1 MKIRKIKN
9 PLHKRILRELRAD
22 WRKYLIVALFLSLT
36 IGFVSGIYVANESMM
51 TSSESG
57 VTEYKLESGHF
68 ELENKADNALL
79 ADDFE
84 TVPVTIYENFFRN
97 EEEDNNNDGT
107 VDGTVR
113 IYAKNDNI
121 NLACV
126 LDGRLPETEN
136 EIAVDRMHA
145 DNVGVKTGDTITIG
159 GRKWNVVGL
168 IAYVNYAT
176 LHEKNTDL
184 IFDAINF
191 DVAMVTTEGFDAL
204 TQPVHYS
211 YAWHYKSMP
220 LDEKQEKAMSDD
232 FLKVLL
238 TRTAASGNEISDYLP
253 EYANQAI
260 HFATDDMGSD
270 KAMFAVLLNIL
281 IVIIAFISA
290 AIGNVFGYSVFKNV
304 VVSMY
309 YNSYSLPSY
318 KTIWNVNAFI
328 KTTLIPVALMFIVN
342 LVVLAVKLKHTPL
355 EFLRQDLRRGGRKKV
370 VRLPNLKFFSRFR
383 IRIIFQNLPNY
394 LILFLGICFVSVLL
408 AMAIGLPET
417 LNYYKE
423 NVSDMMFANYQYVLK
438 SSVDWQGHME

>member
-145 DNVGVKTGDTITIG
+145 DNVGVKTGDT
-159 GRKWNVVGL
+159 
-168 IAYVNYAT
+168 NY
-176 LHEKNTDL
+176 N
-184 IFDAINF
+184 
-191 DVAMVTTEGFDAL
+191 
-204 TQPVHYS
+204 
-211 YAWHYKSMP
+211 
-220 LDEKQEKAMSDD
+220 
-232 FLKVLL
+232 
-238 TRTAASGNEISDYLP
+238 R
-253 EYANQAI
+253 
-260 HFATDDMGSD
+260 
-270 KAMFAVLLNIL
+270 
-281 IVIIAFISA
+281 
-290 AIGNVFGYSVFKNV
+290 
-304 VVSMY
+304 
-309 YNSYSLPSY
+309 
-318 KTIWNVNAFI
+318 
-328 KTTLIPVALMFIVN
+328 
-342 LVVLAVKLKHTPL
+342 
-355 EFLRQDLRRGGRKKV
+355 RKK
-370 VRLPNLKFFSRFR
+370 
-383 IRIIFQNLPNY
+383 
-394 LILFLGICFVSVLL
+394 
-408 AMAIGLPET
+408 
-417 LNYYKE
+417 
-423 NVSDMMFANYQYVLK
+423 
-438 SSVDWQGHME
+438 MECCRADCLCQLCHTARKKY